1 LLNHFFDHAGK
12 TLVPKG
18 AGMTNYVTL
27 ISVAALGGIAVS
39 FQGQFMGLMDQ
50 RLGTKASVF
59 ITYASGGLV
68 AALAVLLSGGWT
80 VKGWQNVPWYAFSAG
95 LLGLLIVGTISY
107 TVPRLGLTAAF
118 TILVACQFIVA
129 ALLHHFG
136 LFGAA
141 VRPLDLSRLLGIGI
155 LILGVWLIMR

>member
-1 LLNHFFDHAGK
+1 
-12 TLVPKG
+12 
-18 AGMTNYVTL
+18 MTNYVTL
-27 ISVAALGGIAVS
+27 ITVAALGGIAVS

-129 ALLHHFG
+129 ALLDHFG

>member
-1 LLNHFFDHAGK
+1 
-12 TLVPKG
+12 
-18 AGMTNYVTL
+18 MTNYVTL
-27 ISVAALGGIAVS
+27 ITVAALGGIAVS

-107 TVPRLGLTAAF
+107 TVPRLGLT
-118 TILVACQFIVA
+118 
-129 ALLHHFG
+129 
-136 LFGAA
+136 
-141 VRPLDLSRLLGIGI
+141 RLSRSLWPASSSSLHCWITSACLGPRCGLWICPDCSGSGF
-155 LILGVWLIMR
+155 LFLVCGSS